1 MRKKLE
7 NGEYRSAMI
16 MQKDF
21 VLIMQN
27 CLAVSIVYA
36 HHPLTILGN
45 SILFATSPFLHSII
59 QKIPTL

>member
-1 MRKKLE
+1 MKKKLE

-27 CLAVSIVYA
+27 CLAVSFLKCGEPLIIV
-36 HHPLTILGN
+36 
-45 SILFATSPFLHSII
+45 
-59 QKIPTL
+59 